1 VRENVTYFDK
11 EFGVTRVDLLEA
23 ISSTE
28 KARYESMIEN
38 RRLLME
44 SNEKLLARMDVEVY
58 KLDSKIDKLD
68 TKIDSKI
75 DKLDTKIDS
84 KINNLDTKINNLT
97 NLAFKLMYGIVTAI
111 LVPILLYFLK

>member
-1 VRENVTYFDK
+1 MRENVTYFDK

-75 DKLDTKIDS
+75 
-84 KINNLDTKINNLT
+84 NNLDTKINNLT